1 MDLEILEIASNTE
14 NNKVVINHTHSS
26 RHKNAMC
33 GDIMQV
39 SLIIKK
45 NIVKEFGYQCKSC
58 VYCQAAV
65 SLLSRNAINKSTESL
80 KNLIKIT
87 ENFFE
92 KENFNFPKEWS
103 VFKKLFKKKKYCK
116 KRMFKITLQN
126 FI

>member
-1 MDLEILEIASNTE
+1 M
-14 NNKVVINHTHSS
+14 
-26 RHKNAMC
+26 
-33 GDIMQV
+33 
-39 SLIIKK
+39 
-45 NIVKEFGYQCKSC
+45 GYQCKSC

-103 VFKKLFKKKKYCK
+103 VFKKLFKKKNIVRKECLK
-116 KRMFKITLQN
+116 LPFKTLLKAIKN
-126 FI
+126 